1 MKFLK
6 WIVEK
11 LMCQR
16 GEVGDL
22 DSSAIADA
30 VFTADVDDPDYKPP
44 DEKED
49 KKAAKKDDDPGDGD
63 DKYAKAADDKK
74 DVKKPDDKKDD
85 KPDKASELE
94 AKHKNEIDN
103 LQKEIN
109 RLGYALRKDKKDEK
123 KDKETPFTKTQ
134 LMQLYKD
141 HADEPEVVFQIMEEM
156 TKIGKI
162 DATAAA
168 EKSVDIKTKR
178 ADMDAMLE
186 RMYPDAKKEGTELH
200 TGIQKAIEWAH
211 LDGHPFAEHLAF
223 GLLALK
229 SLPDTIKKIKE
240 DARAEALKTSQ
251 EDLGKKAEDARKK
264 GITESKPGS
273 KGKSS
278 DTTKA
283 VSLTTDQMDSA
294 KRLGLTSKA
303 QLARYAK
310 IIGAKSSTVHAEA

>member
-1 MKFLK
+1 MA
-6 WIVEK
+6 E
-11 LMCQR
+11 
-16 GEVGDL
+16 EL
-22 DSSAIADA
+22 DTAAIADA

-44 DEKED
+44 EGDEKKADD
-49 KKAAKKDDDPGDGD
+49 KEDDPGDD
-63 DKYAKAADDKK
+63 NDAKSADDK
-74 DVKKPDDKKDD
+74 DDKKADEKDD
-85 KPDKASELE
+85 KPDKVSELE
-94 AKHKNEIDN
+94 AKHQKEIDS

-123 KDKETPFTKTQ
+123 KDKETPFTKAQ

-141 HADEPEVVFQIMEEM
+141 HSNEPEVVFQIMEEM
-156 TKIGKI
+156 TRLGKV

-178 ADMDAMLE
+178 ADMDALLE
-186 RMYPDAKKEGTELH
+186 KMYPDARKEGSELH

-240 DARAEALKTSQ
+240 DAKAEALKTS
-251 EDLGKKAEDARKK
+251 ENDLAKKAEEARKK
-264 GITESKPGS
+264 GIKESKPGS
-273 KGKSS
+273 QGKSS

-283 VSLTTDQMDSA
+283 VTLTPEQMDSA

-310 IIGAKSSTVHAEA
+310 ILGVKGSTIHAEA